1 MAILR
6 SLRKLAQKTSN
17 TRPFFI
23 STPNPTSLRTLRSS
37 IFLSRSSN
45 SLSPPLYYPF
55 HGPLFLSYPP
65 WMLLQ
70 SATPLYF
77 QSDVATI
84 PKLRPLD
91 LLRERKFPIKL
102 GLGSVTS
109 EGNLGDGN
117 DLEIFGRSG
126 GGLVQ
131 SFVNWPNFI
140 SMSRLVSGPVLGWMI
155 MHDMYLPAFI
165 GLVVSG
171 ATDWLD
177 GYVARK
183 MGINSVVGSYL
194 DPLADKVLIGCVAMA
209 MVERGLLHSG
219 LVALV
224 VIRDLALV
232 GGAVYIRANHL
243 GSKSRS
249 WSEFFNLDGVRPQ
262 KVEPLMI
269 SKVNTCFQLALV
281 TGALLQPEF
290 GTQETESYIT
300 YLSWLV
306 ATTTVASTA
315 AYGTQHLKSRSI
327 FIQKNL

>member
-1 MAILR
+1 
-6 SLRKLAQKTSN
+6 
-17 TRPFFI
+17 
-23 STPNPTSLRTLRSS
+23 
-37 IFLSRSSN
+37 
-45 SLSPPLYYPF
+45 
-55 HGPLFLSYPP
+55 
-65 WMLLQ
+65 
-70 SATPLYF
+70 
-77 QSDVATI
+77 
-84 PKLRPLD
+84 
-91 LLRERKFPIKL
+91 
-102 GLGSVTS
+102 
-109 EGNLGDGN
+109 
-117 DLEIFGRSG
+117 
-126 GGLVQ
+126 
-131 SFVNWPNFI
+131 
-140 SMSRLVSGPVLGWMI
+140 MI
-155 MHDMYLPAFI
+155 MQDMYLPAFI

-300 YLSWLV
+300 YLRYV
-306 ATTTVASTA
+306 
-315 AYGTQHLKSRSI
+315 
-327 FIQKNL
+327 

>member
-6 SLRKLAQKTSN
+6 SLRQLARKTSY

-45 SLSPPLYYPF
+45 LLSPSIPNF

-65 WMLLQ
+65 WKLLQ
-70 SATPLYF
+70 LATPLYF
-77 QSDVATI
+77 QSDVVSV

-91 LLRERKFPIKL
+91 FLPEPI
-102 GLGSVTS
+102 
-109 EGNLGDGN
+109 NLGTSLDHN
-117 DLEIFGRSG
+117 KDSEIFGSRG
-126 GGLVQ
+126 GDGLVR

-155 MHDMYLPAFI
+155 MQDMYLPAFI

-306 ATTTVASTA
+306 AATTVGSTV
-315 AYGTQHLKSRSI
+315 AYGTRHLKSGSI
-327 FIQKNL
+327 FIRKNS

>member
-6 SLRKLAQKTSN
+6 SLRNLTRKTSN
-17 TRPFFI
+17 TTTTRPSFL
-23 STPNPTSLRTLRSS
+23 STPNPTSFRTLKPS
-37 IFLSRSSN
+37 IFLSRSS
-45 SLSPPLYYPF
+45 SLLSPPIPNNF
-55 HGPLFLSYPP
+55 HCPLFLSFPP
-65 WMLLQ
+65 WKLLQ

-77 QSDVATI
+77 QSDVVSV
-84 PKLRPLD
+84 PKVLRPFD
-91 LLRERKFPIKL
+91 LIQEPKFPIKL
-102 GLGSVTS
+102 GFVKSEEYVGDRKGSEV
-109 EGNLGDGN
+109 L
-117 DLEIFGRSG
+117 
-126 GGLVQ
+126 Q

-140 SMSRLVSGPVLGWMI
+140 SMTRLVSGPVLGWMI
-155 MHDMYLPAFI
+155 MQDMYLPAFI

-269 SKVNTCFQLALV
+269 SKVNTCLQLALV

-300 YLSWLV
+300 YLR
-306 ATTTVASTA
+306 
-315 AYGTQHLKSRSI
+315 Y
-327 FIQKNL
+327 F

>member
-6 SLRKLAQKTSN
+6 SLRKLARKTSYA
-17 TRPFFI
+17 RPFFI

-45 SLSPPLYYPF
+45 LLSPSIPNF

-65 WMLLQ
+65 WKLLQ
-70 SATPLYF
+70 LATPLYF
-77 QSDVATI
+77 QSDVVSV

-91 LLRERKFPIKL
+91 FLPEPIKL
-102 GLGSVTS
+102 ATS
-109 EGNLGDGN
+109 LDHNKDS
-117 DLEIFGRSG
+117 EIFGSRG
-126 GGLVQ
+126 GDGLVR
-131 SFVNWPNFI
+131 SFVNWPNCI

-155 MHDMYLPAFI
+155 MQEMYLPAFI

-243 GSKSRS
+243 GSKSRN

-306 ATTTVASTA
+306 AATTVGSTA